1 MSCRGISF
9 RPNAAPSITEG
20 AASLEINRRLFNII
34 TIYKTP
40 TCDRYSY
47 IQETLSSRALGLVDV
62 LFSFKA
68 ECVREQKYLANNSY
82 CCAKFN
88 ALLNNFT
95 GCIKNTLSRANVSC
109 IKLHDNNFLPSE
121 V

>member
-1 MSCRGISF
+1 M
-9 RPNAAPSITEG
+9 RP
-20 AASLEINRRLFNII
+20 LFLHTRNPIVA
-34 TIYKTP
+34 
-40 TCDRYSY
+40 
-47 IQETLSSRALGLVDV
+47 RALGLVDV

-95 GCIKNTLSRANVSC
+95 GCIKNTLSRANVS
-109 IKLHDNNFLPSE
+109 IA
-121 V
+121 